1 MGGVTRWGGAKVL
14 PEYLVLYWR
23 TLPTT
28 ADRAGLR
35 FGFVLGYYPVDVNF
49 HCYWKKIGMEFFFFW
64 FVHILGK
71 KKSAVG
77 FEIGRGG
84 KPAGAAATQ
93 GSLFLTNKPP
103 PTMKPPFAESGYWKR
118 HRHAAQLIFEFR
130 KQREAD

>member
-1 MGGVTRWGGAKVL
+1 LEWKFLFLVRPYLGGG
-14 PEYLVLYWR
+14 E
-23 TLPTT
+23 
-28 ADRAGLR
+28 
-35 FGFVLGYYPVDVNF
+35 
-49 HCYWKKIGMEFFFFW
+49 
-64 FVHILGK
+64 
-71 KKSAVG
+71 SAVG

-84 KPAGAAATQ
+84 EPAGAAATQ